1 MGDLCVCCTMQVEAE
16 CLDVETQ
23 VQHMQKHMAQ
33 ARRELDQLEAFSS
46 RAHRDLLENSSWHV
60 LSTEGSAEQD
70 KGRRGQED
78 SHAS

>member
-1 MGDLCVCCTMQVEAE
+1 MQVEAE

-60 LSTEGSAEQD
+60 LSTGEGAELQD

-78 SHAS
+78 SHVG